1 MRYRPSMAS
10 ANVVGDID
18 SLLFWCG
25 QGVGLVKEIM
35 PTAKILREIHAD
47 ALNILK
53 TLGDAQV

>member
-1 MRYRPSMAS
+1 MAS